1 MTPLYTHIL
10 VEAFLTQK
18 LQYYIVCVCKELLK
32 LQVSTERRGF
42 TFPLENNLK
51 LHKESF
57 LPVDIN
63 LKHLKK
69 NTIDITRQV
78 RIKLTRSQSLALH
91 DGNGLGL

>member
-1 MTPLYTHIL
+1 LCNFKDITPN
-10 VEAFLTQK
+10 LTGVHK
-18 LQYYIVCVCKELLK
+18 DLLK

-42 TFPLENNLK
+42 TFSLENNLK

-69 NTIDITRQV
+69 TP
-78 RIKLTRSQSLALH
+78 
-91 DGNGLGL
+91 